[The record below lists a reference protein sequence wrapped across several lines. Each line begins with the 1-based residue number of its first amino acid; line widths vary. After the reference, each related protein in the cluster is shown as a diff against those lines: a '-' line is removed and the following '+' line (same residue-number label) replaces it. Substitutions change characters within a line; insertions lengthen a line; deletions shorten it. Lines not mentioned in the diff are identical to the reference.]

1 MQADLIEYSNPKMAH
16 ANSNYKFILLMID
29 CFTKKMYARPL
40 KTKKAVES
48 AQAIDEILSSL
59 PWPVA
64 FFMSDSGRLSN

>member
-64 FFMSDSGRLSN
+64 FFMSDSGRFSN